1 MKKVIVIASILV
13 AIIALIVFNKIISR
27 KDVLSDYAEVKKGT
41 FEITVANSGELLAE
55 NSLDIKAPE
64 FGQNE
69 EDNNRGN
76 DRRGGPGRQGGRGQQ
91 GGQSRGIDIHRMDF
105 EILDIV
111 PEGTV
116 VQEGDYIAQLNKTQY
131 DNLLKDELENI
142 ETLKSDLTM
151 AILDTTATLTALR
164 DEIKNQT
171 YQVEEAEIN
180 LEQSQFEPPAT
191 IRKAQSNLDKAQRA
205 LEQKIKSY
213 TLRARQARRKIERE
227 KLDLAD
233 RIVLVNDLQ
242 EFLAKFTITAP
253 SPGMVIYKK
262 NPLGVK
268 RKVGSRINA
277 FDRVI
282 ATLPDLSS
290 MISKIYVS
298 EIEVSKVKIGQ
309 KVNITVD
316 AFPEKAFT
324 GSVISVANIGEKL
337 PNSDAKMFEVQIKLD
352 GSDPELRPAMT
363 TWNKII
369 IKSIDDAIYIP
380 LECVHTGS
388 DSIPYVYNK
397 NKTRQIVVLG
407 ELNDKSVIV
416 KKGLEPGTTIYA
428 ITPEES
434 WKFRLVGE
442 NLVANI
448 KEGQ

>member
-13 AIIALIVFNKIISR
+13 AIIALIVFNKITSR
-27 KDVLSDYAEVKKGT
+27 KGVLSDYAEVKKGT
-41 FEITVANSGELLAE
+41 FEITVVNSGELLAE
-55 NSLDIKAPE
+55 NSLDITAPE
-64 FGQNE
+64 IGQNE
-69 EDNNRGN
+69 DDDRNRGA
-76 DRRGGPGRQGGRGQQ
+76 DRRGGSGRQGGGSR
-91 GGQSRGIDIHRMDF
+91 RGIDIHRMDF

-116 VQEGDYIAQLNKTQY
+116 VNEGDYIAQLDKTEY

-142 ETLKSDLTM
+142 ETLKSDVAM
-151 AILDTTATLTALR
+151 KILDTAVTLTALR

-213 TLRARQARRKIERE
+213 TLRARQARHQIERE
-227 KLDLAD
+227 KLELANKTD
-233 RIVLVNDLQ
+233 MVNDLQ
-242 EFLAKFTITAP
+242 EFLARFRITAP
-253 SPGMVIYKK
+253 APGMVIYKK
-262 NPLGVK
+262 DRLGVK
-268 RKVGSRINA
+268 RKVGSKVNA

-298 EIEVSKVKIGQ
+298 EIEVSKVKIDQ

-369 IKSIDDAIYIP
+369 IKTIDDAIYIS

-407 ELNDKSVIV
+407 ELNDKSIII
-416 KKGLEPGTTIYA
+416 KKGLEPGASIYTV
-428 ITPEES
+428 TPEES
-434 WKFRLVGE
+434 WKFKLVGE
-442 NLVANI
+442 NLIASI